1 MFPLTDKDREVLE
14 RLGFERSSVTG
25 NWVKRFPD
33 GAAPA
38 GEAQVIGYR
47 EGPAMHWVFLVRR
60 TGGKG
65 YKHTSLGSPEL
76 IPSLVFAEIEGA

>member
-25 NWVKRFPD
+25 NWVKLFKD
-33 GAAPA
+33 
-38 GEAQVIGYR
+38 
-47 EGPAMHWVFLVRR
+47 GPAAGTAQAVAARHHGSMHWVFYVRR
-60 TGGKG
+60 TANGAGERI
-65 YKHTSLGSPEL
+65 SLGSPEL

>member
-25 NWVKRFPD
+25 NWVKLFKD
-33 GAAPA
+33 
-38 GEAQVIGYR
+38 
-47 EGPAMHWVFLVRR
+47 GPAAGTTQAVAARHHGSMHWVFYVRHKPSS
-60 TGGKG
+60 GLKPI
-65 YKHTSLGSPEL
+65 SLGSPEL